1 MKKLLIL
8 FLGLWLVSCSDRQL
22 GGDTLAESTPPPASE
37 ENEFKALIEQAR
49 WGNGKAFLKL
59 ADCYRDGKGVEKDLM
74 GMVCMGALA
83 ENFGAIARIEDFFH
97 AMPEDSEFRMIFEAT
112 ELAKHKKMD
121 EAKLLAEKLI
131 TMGAPDGYTLQGMI
145 AIESGDELEGIELIE
160 QAAAQG
166 STFAEMMLVLSAW
179 HGKKVP
185 DMERLKALAEKRP
198 FVNFIIAQLYLDTD
212 LKDLYDEHLAAQY
225 YLKADECACLNRRG
239 ARWLLNYHRHVSP
252 LSLSERDIKR
262 IQILAGET
270 EETDNE
276 NNNEEADDVSIVEE
290 EPIE

>member
-8 FLGLWLVSCSDRQL
+8 FLGLWLISCSDRQL
-22 GGDTLAESTPPPASE
+22 GGDTLAETTPPPASE

-59 ADCYRDGKGVEKDLM
+59 ANCYRDGKGVEKDLM

-185 DMERLKALAEKRP
+185 DM
-198 FVNFIIAQLYLDTD
+198 D
-212 LKDLYDEHLAAQY
+212 DEHLAAQY

-252 LSLSERDIKR
+252 LSLSERDIER

-276 NNNEEADDVSIVEE
+276 DNNEEADDVSIVEE